1 MTQQAS
7 RRQSPPQASL
17 PKQFKFEQPKSPPV
31 VVNFNGGQVTSDAG
45 LSLIAELDRKLQITS
60 RLAGCF
66 QDYRSSNRIDH
77 SIENLIA
84 QRIYGL
90 VMGYEDLNDHE
101 ELRHDLM
108 FALAL
113 QKRIGLENEPVIL
126 AGKSTLNRLEHCPED
141 VEQGADSRYHK
152 IGHCPSEIE
161 SLFVKIF
168 LESYSKEPREIILDL
183 DVTDDLV
190 HGNQEQ
196 VFFNTYYAGYCYAPL
211 YIFCG
216 KHLLAAK
223 LRPSNVDPA
232 SGALSELQRVIKQI
246 RVQWSNVQI
255 LVRGDSAYSRDNI
268 MDWCESQMGV
278 DYVFGLAQNSRLIQ
292 MTKVTQSKAK
302 KEFEQNLSPI
312 VSFLETLFIPDEEL
326 PQLASELIDNSTWYK
341 SLNYQTRESWS
352 CSRRVVSKVEYGA
365 KGTNIR
371 FVVTSLTANKVPPS
385 QLYTQKYCKRGEME
399 NRFKEQ
405 QLELF
410 SDRTSTHTFVG
421 NQLRLWFS
429 SIAYVLMN
437 ALLEQCLAKT
447 ELQNAQVGTIRTKL
461 LKLGALITVSAH
473 RILIA
478 ISSSSP
484 SKHIFAAAYR
494 CLRMQTSTA

>member
-1 MTQQAS
+1 MTPAS
-7 RRQSPPQASL
+7 TDRIA
-17 PKQFKFEQPKSPPV
+17 KQFRFEQPKSPPV
-31 VVNFNGGQVTSDAG
+31 VVNFQGGQVTSDAG
-45 LSLIAELDRKLQITS
+45 LSLIAEIDRKLQITS
-60 RLAGCF
+60 QFAQCF
-66 QDYRSSNRIDH
+66 QDYRQQNRIAH
-77 SIENLIA
+77 SIESLIK

-101 ELRHDLM
+101 ELRHDPM

-113 QKRIGLENEPVIL
+113 GKRIGVEDEPAIL

-152 IGHCPSEIE
+152 IGHSSEEIE
-161 SLFVKIF
+161 SLFVNIF
-168 LESYSKEPREIILDL
+168 LKSYSKEPRQIILDL

-196 VFFNTYYAGYCYAPL
+196 VFFNTYYGGYCYAPL

-223 LRPSNVDPA
+223 LRPSNIDPA
-232 SGALSELQRVIKQI
+232 AEALSELQRVIKQI
-246 RVQWSNVQI
+246 RQQWKNVEI
-255 LVRGDSAYSRDNI
+255 LVRGDSAYSRDDI
-268 MDWCESQMGV
+268 MTWCELQTGV

-292 MTKVTQSKAK
+292 MTTTTQNQAQL
-302 KEFEQNLSPI
+302 EFEQKFSTV
-312 VSFLETLFIPDEEL
+312 VSFLETVVKPDE
-326 PQLASELIDNSTWYK
+326 QLSKLACDLIYNSIWYK
-341 SLNYQTRESWS
+341 SLDYQTRESWS
-352 CSRRVVSKVEYGA
+352 RSRRVVCKVEYGT

-371 FVVTSLTANKVPPS
+371 FIVTSLTTNKVPPG
-385 QLYTQKYCKRGEME
+385 QLYRQKYCQRGEVE

-410 SDRTSTHTFVG
+410 SDRTSTHTFAG

-429 SIAYVLMN
+429 SLAYVLMN
-437 ALLEQCLAKT
+437 ALRQQCLVKT

-461 LKLGALITVSAH
+461 LKLGALITVSPR

-478 ISSSSP
+478 ITISYP
-484 SKHIFAAAYR
+484 YKHIWAAAYR
-494 CLRMQTSTA
+494 CLKILPNTA

>member
-1 MTQQAS
+1 MIQPAT
-7 RRQSPPQASL
+7 RSL
-17 PKQFKFEQPKSPPV
+17 PKHFKFEQPKSSPV

-60 RLAGCF
+60 RLARCF

-101 ELRHDLM
+101 ELRHDPM

-113 QKRIGLENEPVIL
+113 QKRIGIENEPVIL
-126 AGKSTLNRLEHCPED
+126 AGKSTLNRLEHCPEN
-141 VEQGADSRYHK
+141 VEQGAYSRYHK

-161 SLFVKIF
+161 SLFVDIF
-168 LESYSKEPREIILDL
+168 LESCAKEPRQIILDL

-190 HGNQEQ
+190 HGTQEQ

-211 YIFCG
+211 YIFSG

-232 SGALSELQRVIKQI
+232 AGALEELQRVVKQI
-246 RVQWSNVQI
+246 RDQWSNVQI

-268 MDWCESQMGV
+268 MDWCESQTGV

-292 MTKVTQSKAK
+292 MTTTTKNRASL
-302 KEFEQNLSPI
+302 EYEQKLSTV
-312 VSFLETLFIPDEEL
+312 VSFLETVFNPDAQL
-326 PQLASELIDNSTWYK
+326 PEVASGLINNSIWYK
-341 SLNYQTRESWS
+341 SLDYQTRESWS
-352 CSRRVVSKVEYGA
+352 RSRRVVCKVEYGV
-365 KGTNIR
+365 KGSNIR
-371 FVVTSLTANKVPPS
+371 FVVTSITTNKMAPGE
-385 QLYTQKYCKRGEME
+385 LYTQKYCPRGEME

-410 SDRTSTHTFVG
+410 SDRTSTHTFAG

-429 SIAYVLMN
+429 SIAYALMN
-437 ALLEQCLAKT
+437 ALRSKCLAKT

-461 LKLGALITVSAH
+461 LKLGALITVSAR

-484 SKHIFAAAYR
+484 SKHIWAAAYR
-494 CLRMQTSTA
+494 CLKMLPNTA

>member
-1 MTQQAS
+1 MIQPAT
-7 RRQSPPQASL
+7 RSL
-17 PKQFKFEQPKSPPV
+17 PKQFKFEQPKSPPF
-31 VVNFNGGQVTSDAG
+31 VVNFQGGQVTSDAG
-45 LSLIAELDRKLQITS
+45 LSLIAEIDRKLQITS
-60 RLAGCF
+60 QLAGCF
-66 QDYRSSNRIDH
+66 QDYRKPYRIDH
-77 SIENLIA
+77 SIESLIK

-101 ELRHDLM
+101 ELRHDPM
-108 FALAL
+108 FALML
-113 QKRIGLENEPVIL
+113 GKTIGLENEPAIL

-141 VEQGADSRYHK
+141 VEQGTDSRYHK
-152 IGHCPSEIE
+152 IGHSTSEIE

-168 LESYSKEPREIILDL
+168 LESSDKEPRQIILDL

-211 YIFCG
+211 YIFSG

-232 SGALSELQRVIKQI
+232 SGALEELQRVIQQI
-246 RVQWSNVQI
+246 RQQWKNVEI
-255 LVRGDSAYSRDNI
+255 LVRGDSAYSRENI
-268 MDWCESQMGV
+268 MSWCESQVSV

-292 MTKVTQSKAK
+292 MTTMTTNRAK
-302 KEFEQNLSPI
+302 LEYEEKLSTV
-312 VSFLETLFIPDEEL
+312 VSFLETVFKPEE
-326 PQLASELIDNSTWYK
+326 QLSEAASDLINNSIWYQ
-341 SLNYQTRESWS
+341 SLDYKTRESWS
-352 CSRRVVSKVEYGA
+352 RSRRVVSKVEYGA

-371 FVVTSLTANKVPPS
+371 FVVTSLATKKVPPA

-410 SDRTSTHTFVG
+410 SDRTSTHTFAG

-429 SIAYVLMN
+429 SIA
-437 ALLEQCLAKT
+437 
-447 ELQNAQVGTIRTKL
+447 
-461 LKLGALITVSAH
+461 
-473 RILIA
+473 
-478 ISSSSP
+478 
-484 SKHIFAAAYR
+484 
-494 CLRMQTSTA
+494 